1 MSEKKRLLITGMAGF
16 TGHYV
21 REEFLSHGW
30 EVFGCGSRESAQPGY
45 FQADLLR
52 PETIHPMV
60 AEVQPHAVV
69 HLAGIAFAA
78 HRHPIDFYNTH
89 VQGTLNLLD
98 ALAARTGNLQKVL
111 LASTANVYGN
121 TTAGLYDETA
131 PLKPF
136 NDYGVSKLAMEYM
149 AWLWR
154 EKLPIAIA
162 RPFNYTGVGQAGHFL
177 LPKIIKHFKEK
188 APRIELGN
196 LHVRR
201 DYSDVRSVATAYRK
215 LVECPDAKG
224 AINVCSGNAYSVHEV
239 LEMVSKI
246 SGHTLEVLV
255 NPAYVRENE
264 VKTLYGDPT
273 KLRSLIGRWE
283 TPPLEETLRWMLNEE
298 ACARRG

>member
-1 MSEKKRLLITGMAGF
+1 MSEKKRLLLTGISGF

-21 REEFLSHGW
+21 RKDFLSHGW
-30 EVFGCGSRESAQPGY
+30 EVFGCGIGESALPGY

-52 PETIHPMV
+52 PEALRAMV

-78 HRHPIDFYNTH
+78 HRHPIDFYTTH
-89 VQGTLNLLD
+89 VQGTLNLLG
-98 ALAARTGNLQKVL
+98 ALAARTGYLQKVL

-121 TTAGLYDETA
+121 TTSGLYDETS

-136 NDYGVSKLAMEYM
+136 NDYGASKLAMEHM
-149 AWLWR
+149 ALLWS
-154 EKLPIAIA
+154 EKLPIVIA
-162 RPFNYTGVGQAGHFL
+162 RPFNYTGVGQATHFL
-177 LPKIIKHFKEK
+177 LPKIVKHFKEK

-201 DYSDVRSVATAYRK
+201 DYSDVRNVATAYRK
-215 LVECPDAKG
+215 LVESPEAKG
-224 AINVCSGNAYSVHEV
+224 EVNVCSGNAYSVHEV
-239 LEMVSKI
+239 LEMMSEI
-246 SGHTLEVLV
+246 SGHTLSVVV

-273 KLRSLIGRWE
+273 KLRSLIGSWE
-283 TPPLEETLRWMLNEE
+283 TPPLQETLCWMLGEE
-298 ACARRG
+298 ARARRS

>member
-1 MSEKKRLLITGMAGF
+1 MSDKKRLLITGIAGF

-21 REEFLSHGW
+21 REEFFSHGW
-30 EVFGCGSRESAQPGY
+30 EVFGCGSRESVQPGY

-52 PETIHPMV
+52 PETVHAMV

-78 HRHPIDFYNTH
+78 HRQPIDFYNTH
-89 VQGTLNLLD
+89 VLGTLNLLD

-121 TTAGLYDETA
+121 TKPGVYDEAA

-154 EKLPIAIA
+154 EKLPIVIA
-162 RPFNYTGVGQAGHFL
+162 RPFNYTGVGQAEHFL
-177 LPKIIKHFKEK
+177 LPKIIKRFKEK

-201 DYSDVRSVATAYRK
+201 DFSDVRNVATAYRK
-215 LVECPDAKG
+215 LVESPEAKG
-224 AINVCSGNAYSVHEV
+224 AINVCSGDAYSVHEV
-239 LEMVSKI
+239 LEMVSEI
-246 SGHTLEVLV
+246 SGHSLGVAV
-255 NPAYVRENE
+255 NPDFVRAGE
-264 VKTLYGDPT
+264 VELLYGNRE
-273 KLRSLIGRWE
+273 KLEKTVGLIEWI
-283 TPPLEETLRWMLNEE
+283 PLRDTLRWMLE
-298 ACARRG
+298 AGKA